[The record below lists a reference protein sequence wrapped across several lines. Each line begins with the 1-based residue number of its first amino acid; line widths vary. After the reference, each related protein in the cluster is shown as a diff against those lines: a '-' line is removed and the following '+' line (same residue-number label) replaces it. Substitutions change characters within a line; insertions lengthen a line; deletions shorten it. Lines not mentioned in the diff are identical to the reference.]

1 MPDNETL
8 SVIGA
13 GAWGSALTIHLARQ
27 GQRPRLWVYEAPLVT
42 LITEKRE
49 NPWYLPGCLFP
60 QSVSVTGTLSDA
72 VRGSSLVIV
81 AVPSHAFRHILQQM
95 IPSLQRGATL
105 LIATKGIEETPPH
118 RMSAILSEMLPTEI
132 GAEVAV
138 LSGPTFAKE
147 VAEGQPTAAVLASSN
162 LSLAEN
168 LQRRLSAPH
177 FRLYTNRDVIGV
189 EIGGAVKNVMAIATG
204 ISDGL
209 GLGENARA
217 ALITRGLAEITRLGV
232 RLGASPLTFSGLAG
246 VGDLVLTCAGSLSRN
261 RRLGLELASGKR
273 VEEVLGE
280 TRSVVEGV
288 RTTKSTLAL
297 AERYQIPMPITEAV
311 GEVLFHG
318 LTPRAALS
326 SLLHRDY
333 RPEDEPVA
341 STPTKE

>member
-1 MPDNETL
+1 M
-8 SVIGA
+8 IGA

-27 GQRPRLWVYEAPLVT
+27 GERPRLWVYEAPLVA

-49 NPWYLPGCLFP
+49 NPWYLRGCPFP
-60 QSVSVTGTLSDA
+60 ENVSVTGSLSEA
-72 VRGSSLVIV
+72 VLGSSLIIL
-81 AVPSHAFRHILQQM
+81 APPSHAFRQILQQM
-95 IPSLQRGATL
+95 IPSLRPGATL

-118 RMSAILSEMLPTEI
+118 RMSAILSEMLPGEI
-132 GAEVAV
+132 NAEVAV

-147 VAEGQPTAAVLASSN
+147 VAVGQPAAAVVASSN
-162 LSLAEN
+162 LSLAEL

-246 VGDLVLTCAGSLSRN
+246 LGDLVLTCAGSLSRN
-261 RRLGLELASGKR
+261 RQLGLELASGKR
-273 VEEVLGE
+273 VEDVLGE

-297 AERYQIPMPITEAV
+297 AEQYQIPMPITEAV
-311 GEVLFHG
+311 GAVLFHG
-318 LTPRAALS
+318 LAPKAALS

-341 STPTKE
+341 FTSTQD